1 MKRII
6 AIVLTALVLTA
17 LLCACGQKNAVVT
30 TSVAEKYD
38 DGYAKAF
45 ADSSSQSEDGKTV
58 YQFNEEKYEDYR
70 HDHNNVLSSDMSKQV
85 AKTHG
90 SDYGEYVYINEDK
103 QAVIV
108 GVHTEKYKEDEAKAE
123 APELAEYG
131 FKYFQNL
138 QNPVNTIKVIY
149 ANANNQ
155 SEELGVFEF
164 TAE

>member
-58 YQFNEEKYEDYR
+58 YQFNQEKYDDYR
-70 HDHNNVLSSDMSKQV
+70 HDTTMSSPPICRRKSQRLTVRITASTYTSTKISRLSS
-85 AKTHG
+85 
-90 SDYGEYVYINEDK
+90 
-103 QAVIV
+103 
-108 GVHTEKYKEDEAKAE
+108 
-123 APELAEYG
+123 
-131 FKYFQNL
+131 
-138 QNPVNTIKVIY
+138 
-149 ANANNQ
+149 
-155 SEELGVFEF
+155 
-164 TAE
+164 